1 MKRILSAALLVCAL
15 SSAEADAQRYCP
27 YTLHSASMAYVRTLE
42 RTCSTDK
49 ADASAERQLS
59 VARRA
64 EVKSQALRDFISS
77 GMTIDEHVITTY
89 PTRYQAAVDRCTSAD
104 DGWRYTSQVAGL

>member
-1 MKRILSAALLVCAL
+1 MKRLVLFAALLCPSLASAQPRL
-15 SSAEADAQRYCP
+15 SP
-27 YTLHSASMAYVRTLE
+27 YTLHSASMAYVRALE
-42 RTCSTDK
+42 RTCSV
-49 ADASAERQLS
+49 DAARSAAERQLS

-64 EVKSQALRDFISS
+64 EVKSQALRDFIAS
-77 GMTIDEHVITTY
+77 GTTIDEHVITVY